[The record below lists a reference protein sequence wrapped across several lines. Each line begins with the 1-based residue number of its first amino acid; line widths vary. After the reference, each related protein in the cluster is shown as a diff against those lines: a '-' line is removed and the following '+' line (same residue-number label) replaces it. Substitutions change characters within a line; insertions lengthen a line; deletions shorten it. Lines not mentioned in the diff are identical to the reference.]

1 MITHSFKR
9 FLSVALTLALTAAQ
23 ITPVFAQVE
32 AIPEAA
38 TGRTAAKSGT
48 AKSYM
53 VVAANPLAAEAG
65 PEALMPMAKTVVA
78 AARPTCR
85 VS

>member
-1 MITHSFKR
+1 MTMLARALSFG
-9 FLSVALTLALTAAQ
+9 LLALVLANPLAAQ
-23 ITPVFAQVE
+23 QPSQ
-32 AIPEAA
+32 PEAA
-38 TGRTAAKSGT
+38 TGTAARSLVQ
-48 AKSYM
+48 ARHQM
-53 VVAANPLAAEAG
+53 VAAANPLAAEAG